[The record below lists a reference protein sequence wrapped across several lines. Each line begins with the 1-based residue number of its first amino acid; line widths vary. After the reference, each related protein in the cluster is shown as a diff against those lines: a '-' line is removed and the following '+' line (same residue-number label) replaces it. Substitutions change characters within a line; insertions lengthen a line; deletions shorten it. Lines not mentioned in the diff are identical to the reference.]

1 MTDATEQRVVNI
13 TVRQDDKGA
22 WRVFEEGF
30 EKSLAEFADVETAEK
45 YAMRFAESKEAWKV
59 DIYDASKKL
68 VATYNSEDDSM
79 PKPPLT

>member
-1 MTDATEQRVVNI
+1 MSTTAEQKVGNI
-13 TVRQDDKGA
+13 TVRQDGQGA

-45 YAMRFAESKEAWKV
+45 YALRFAESKEAWKV
-59 DIYDASKKL
+59 DIYDGSRKL
-68 VATYNSEDDSM
+68 VATYNSEDDAM